1 MQRKKHHAV
10 TLNPRERLGDMLLEE
25 GLVSP
30 DQIKEALRK
39 KRKTGQFIGQVLVEL
54 GYISE
59 QDLVAFLVK
68 QCKMPHLNLLDYDIR
83 GEVLDLIPYKMCR
96 EHGVLPVDKLGS
108 ILTVAMVDPFDSIA
122 LEEIQERTGLRVK
135 PVLSNWYDFELVFAR
150 LFGTR
155 QAEGKSVADAAD
167 QPQEREQP
175 NVDQSLSTVE
185 AETDNLSDAAAPL
198 DVKETVEPPETDEE
212 TDRTSDAVDAVNV
225 QETSAPPEIEKET
238 TEPSDAA
245 GPVDL
250 KEKVAPPETEQETDR
265 IDDAVDTVNI
275 RETSAPAEIEEETD
289 EPGDAVE
296 TTGVGETL
304 APPRTKE
311 AEQDG
316 EVGVP
321 LEGHK
326 VAPRIAR
333 PPKARELKDADDE
346 LPIPEYTFE
355 NFLVGQVNTFTYAI
369 ARAVADAP
377 GAEYNPLFI
386 YGDVGLGKTHL
397 ICAIGNEVLAT
408 QPEKRVVFTSSGTF
422 GTRLVEAIQQHDV
435 ASFREYY
442 TKRDLLI
449 MDDAQFL
456 AGREKTQEEFF
467 EIFNT
472 LHEEHK
478 QIIIASDKPPAELV
492 ALERRIVS
500 RFAGGIVA
508 GLAAPEWE
516 TRMAILK
523 HQVDMSGCE
532 VPEEVLSLVATRVP
546 DDVRGLLGAL
556 HKIMAFCE
564 LVQQDMSSDLAQEVL
579 DHLFEKRNR
588 RHK

>member
-1 MQRKKHHAV
+1 MQLKKNHTV
-10 TLNPRERLGDMLLEE
+10 TLNPRERLGDMLVEE
-25 GLVSP
+25 GLVRP
-30 DQIKEALRK
+30 DQIKKALNK
-39 KRKTGQFIGQVLVEL
+39 KRETGQFIGQVLVEL
-54 GYISE
+54 GYLSE
-59 QDLVAFLVK
+59 QDLVWFLVK
-68 QCKMPHLNLLDYDIR
+68 QCKIPHLNLLDYDIR
-83 GEVLDLIPYKMCR
+83 RDVLDLVPYKMCR

-108 ILTVAMVDPFDSIA
+108 ILTVAMVDPFDNAA

-155 QAEGKSVADAAD
+155 QAEAKSDTAAAD
-167 QPQEREQP
+167 QAEELAQP
-175 NVDQSLSTVE
+175 NEEQAPSTTVE
-185 AETDNLSDAAAPL
+185 E
-198 DVKETVEPPETDEE
+198 ETDEI
-212 TDRTSDAVDAVNV
+212 RDAAEAVSA
-225 QETSAPPEIEKET
+225 QETLAPPEIEAET
-238 TEPSDAA
+238 DEIRDAA
-245 GPVDL
+245 EVVSAQETL
-250 KEKVAPPETEQETDR
+250 APP
-265 IDDAVDTVNI
+265 
-275 RETSAPAEIEEETD
+275 EIEEETD
-289 EPGDAVE
+289 EPSDAVE
-296 TTGVGETL
+296 APDVGETL
-304 APPRTKE
+304 APPETE
-311 AEQDG
+311 EPEEDT

-326 VAPRIAR
+326 VVPRIAR
-333 PPKARELKDADDE
+333 PPKAREFEEADDE

-377 GAEYNPLFI
+377 GTEYNPLFV

-422 GTRLVEAIQQHDV
+422 GTRLVEAIQRHDV

-456 AGREKTQEEFF
+456 AGKEKTQEEFF
-467 EIFNT
+467 EIFNA
-472 LHEEHK
+472 LNEEHK
-478 QIIIASDKPPAELV
+478 QIIIASDKPPSELV

-523 HQVDMSGCE
+523 HQVDISGCE
-532 VPEEVLSLVATRVP
+532 VPEEVLALVATRVP
-546 DDVRGLLGAL
+546 DDVRGLLGGL

-579 DHLFEKRNR
+579 DHLFEKRR
-588 RHK
+588 RGHN

>member
-1 MQRKKHHAV
+1 MQFKKQHTV
-10 TLNPRERLGDMLLEE
+10 TVNPRERLGDMLIEE
-25 GLVSP
+25 GLVRP
-30 DQIKEALRK
+30 DQIKEALRM

-68 QCKMPHLNLLDYDIR
+68 QCKIPHLNLLDYDIR
-83 GEVLDLIPYKMCR
+83 KDVLDLIPYKVCR

-108 ILTVAMVDPFDSIA
+108 ILTVAMVDPFDSTA
-122 LEEIQERTGLRVK
+122 LEEIQKHTGLRVK

-155 QAEGKSVADAAD
+155 QAEGKSEPDAAE
-167 QPQEREQP
+167 QPQETAQP
-175 NVDQSLSTVE
+175 NVDQALSTVE
-185 AETDNLSDAAAPL
+185 EETDNLNDAAGLADLKETVSPPETEGEYEDTDNLSDAAGLA
-198 DVKETVEPPETDEE
+198 
-212 TDRTSDAVDAVNV
+212 
-225 QETSAPPEIEKET
+225 
-238 TEPSDAA
+238 
-245 GPVDL
+245 DL
-250 KEKVAPPETEQETDR
+250 KETGAPPQTEEEDQETDKIRDAIDAVVNFEETCAPPETEKG
-265 IDDAVDTVNI
+265 
-275 RETSAPAEIEEETD
+275 PG
-289 EPGDAVE
+289 EPSDAVE
-296 TTGVGETL
+296 IPDVEKTLTPGET
-304 APPRTKE
+304 RETQE
-311 AEQDG
+311 ER

-321 LEGHK
+321 LEGSK
-326 VAPRIAR
+326 VVPRIAR
-333 PPKARELKDADDE
+333 PPKARELRDADDE

-422 GTRLVEAIQQHDV
+422 GTRLVEAIQRHEL

-467 EIFNT
+467 EIFNA
-472 LHEEHK
+472 LHDEHK

-523 HQVDMSGCE
+523 HQVDTSGCD

-564 LVQQDMSSDLAQEVL
+564 LVQQDMTSDLAQEIL
-579 DHLFEKRNR
+579 DHLFEKRHR

>member
-1 MQRKKHHAV
+1 
-10 TLNPRERLGDMLLEE
+10 
-25 GLVSP
+25 
-30 DQIKEALRK
+30 
-39 KRKTGQFIGQVLVEL
+39 
-54 GYISE
+54 
-59 QDLVAFLVK
+59 
-68 QCKMPHLNLLDYDIR
+68 
-83 GEVLDLIPYKMCR
+83 
-96 EHGVLPVDKLGS
+96 VDKLGS
-108 ILTVAMVDPFDSIA
+108 ILTVAMVDPFDSVA
-122 LEEIQERTGLRVK
+122 LEEIREHTGLRVK

-155 QAEGKSVADAAD
+155 QAEGKSDADAFEQTQEPGQPEVD
-167 QPQEREQP
+167 QPVATTDEG
-175 NVDQSLSTVE
+175 
-185 AETDNLSDAAAPL
+185 ETDDIGDAAASVDL
-198 DVKETVEPPETDEE
+198 QETVAPPETDEQDEESGNLSDVVELADLKE
-212 TDRTSDAVDAVNV
+212 TAAPPEIEEEDEPTNGISDATDSVKV

-238 TEPSDAA
+238 GESSDAVET
-245 GPVDL
+245 PNVEETL
-250 KEKVAPPETEQETDR
+250 APPETE
-265 IDDAVDTVNI
+265 
-275 RETSAPAEIEEETD
+275 
-289 EPGDAVE
+289 
-296 TTGVGETL
+296 
-304 APPRTKE
+304 E
-311 AEQDG
+311 AEG
-316 EVGVP
+316 NREVGVP

-326 VAPRIAR
+326 VVPRIAR
-333 PPKARELKDADDE
+333 LPKAREFKDADDE
-346 LPIPEYTFE
+346 VPIPEYTFE

-397 ICAIGNEVLAT
+397 VCAIGNEVLAK
-408 QPEKRVVFTSSGTF
+408 QPEKRVLFTSSGTF
-422 GTRLVEAIQQHDV
+422 GTRLVEAIQRHDV
-435 ASFREYY
+435 PSFREYY

-467 EIFNT
+467 EIFNAF
-472 LHEEHK
+472 HDEHK

-523 HQVDMSGCE
+523 HQVDTSGCE

-564 LVQQDMSSDLAQEVL
+564 LVQQDMTSDLAQEIL
-579 DHLFEKRNR
+579 DHLFEKRHR

>member
-1 MQRKKHHAV
+1 MQGKKNNTV
-10 TLNPRERLGDMLLEE
+10 TANPRERLGDMLVEE
-25 GLVSP
+25 GLVRP
-30 DQIKEALRK
+30 AQVKEALQK

-68 QCKMPHLNLLDYDIR
+68 QCRIPHLNLLDYDIR
-83 GEVLDLIPYKMCR
+83 RDVLDLIPFEMCR

-108 ILTVAMVDPFDSIA
+108 ILTVAMVDPFDSVA
-122 LEEIQERTGLRVK
+122 LEEIQARTGLRVK

-150 LFGTR
+150 VFGTR
-155 QAEGKSVADAAD
+155 PPEERPDAASAAG
-167 QPQEREQP
+167 QPDKTAQPSAEQAP
-175 NVDQSLSTVE
+175 STVE
-185 AETDNLSDAAAPL
+185 
-198 DVKETVEPPETDEE
+198 EE
-212 TDRTSDAVDAVNV
+212 AD
-225 QETSAPPEIEKET
+225 K
-238 TEPSDAA
+238 
-245 GPVDL
+245 
-250 KEKVAPPETEQETDR
+250 
-265 IDDAVDTVNI
+265 
-275 RETSAPAEIEEETD
+275 
-289 EPGDAVE
+289 PGDAVE
-296 TTGVGETL
+296 PVDLEEEAAAPQIAEETDKIRGAVQAANVEDTVTLPEGEGQTDEPRDAVDTIDEEQTEEPADADGAVEVEETP
-304 APPRTKE
+304 APPQ
-311 AEQDG
+311 AEELEVDG

-326 VAPRIAR
+326 VVPRIAR
-333 PPKARELKDADDE
+333 PPKAREFADADDE
-346 LPIPEYTFE
+346 LPIPEYTFD

-377 GAEYNPLFI
+377 GAEYNPLFV

-397 ICAIGNEVLAT
+397 ICAIGNEILAT
-408 QPEKRVVFTSSGTF
+408 QPERRVIFTSAGAF
-422 GTRLVEAIQQHDV
+422 GTRLVDAIQRHDV
-435 ASFREYY
+435 ASFREHY
-442 TKRDLLI
+442 TNRDLVIL
-449 MDDAQFL
+449 DDAQFL

-467 EIFNT
+467 EIFNS
-472 LHEEHK
+472 LHDEHK

-492 ALERRIVS
+492 ALEKRIVS

-523 HQVDMSGCE
+523 HQVEAAGCE

-556 HKIMAFCE
+556 HKVMAFCE

-579 DHLFEKRNR
+579 DHLFEKKHRGHR
-588 RHK
+588 